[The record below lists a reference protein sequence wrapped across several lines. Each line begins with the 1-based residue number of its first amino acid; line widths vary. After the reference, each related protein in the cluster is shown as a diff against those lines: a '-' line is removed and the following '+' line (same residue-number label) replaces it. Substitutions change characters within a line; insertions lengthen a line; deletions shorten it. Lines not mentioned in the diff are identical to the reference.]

1 MTHWSYRGA
10 CVIVTFIAVM
20 YAWVFFR
27 AKTLPQACRVVASM
41 MGANGFTIPE
51 GVNDPKREPGPL
63 LQKIGFRFT
72 EQNLADN
79 FYKPGM
85 RLMAALLLI
94 VFVMPNAQQLLRA
107 TGPVLEPVARPSRFG
122 LPLNAVTGLALG
134 ALLFAVV
141 CSYFTARPSPFIY
154 FNF

>member
-1 MTHWSYRGA
+1 
-10 CVIVTFIAVM
+10 
-20 YAWVFFR
+20 
-27 AKTLPQACRVVASM
+27 
-41 MGANGFTIPE
+41 
-51 GVNDPKREPGPL
+51 
-63 LQKIGFRFT
+63 
-72 EQNLADN
+72 
-79 FYKPGM
+79 
-85 RLMAALLLI
+85 MAALLLI